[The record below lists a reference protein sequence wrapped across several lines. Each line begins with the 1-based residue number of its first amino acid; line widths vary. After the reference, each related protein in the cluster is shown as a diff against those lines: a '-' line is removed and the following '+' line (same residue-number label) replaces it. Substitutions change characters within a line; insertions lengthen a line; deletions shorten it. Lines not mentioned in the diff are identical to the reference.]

1 MLLHALVYPCLED
14 GSLSRF
20 IAALKSI
27 DPTLES
33 FRRELSAAGDH
44 FMSKKL
50 YNVAYVFQDLLKVSS
65 YVFVT
70 LAFSSSVS
78 VQNFHFT
85 EKYDSY

>member
-14 GSLSRF
+14 GSLSKF

-44 FMSKKL
+44 FMNKKM
-50 YNVAYVFQDLLKVSS
+50 YNVAYIFQDLLKVSS
-65 YVFVT
+65 CVFVT
-70 LAFSSSVS
+70 EFSRR
-78 VQNFHFT
+78 FCFCAET
-85 EKYDSY
+85 ENYDSY